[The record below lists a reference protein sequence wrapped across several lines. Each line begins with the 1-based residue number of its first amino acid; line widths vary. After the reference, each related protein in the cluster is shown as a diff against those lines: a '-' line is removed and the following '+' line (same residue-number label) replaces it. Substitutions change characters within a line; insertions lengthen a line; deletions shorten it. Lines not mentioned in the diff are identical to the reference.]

1 MASGKGSQFERDIAR
16 ALSNWWTL
24 GQRDDIFW
32 RSAMSGG
39 MATTRRKQGKAI
51 KTHIGDLVAVDPIG
65 APLIESTIIELK
77 RGYKN
82 WCLLDVLDSNK
93 PKTTVF
99 NKFLEQVELECQA
112 AKLTM
117 FLLICRRDR
126 REPVVI
132 SPAKFSA
139 NSIGYK
145 DIHVSKLANLLALP
159 IQEYL
164 EIAKEINCTGCQ
176 TKAPCAV

>member
-1 MASGKGSQFERDIAR
+1 MSKGSQFERDIAR
-16 ALSNWWTL
+16 VLSKWWTL

-51 KTHIGDLVAVDPIG
+51 QTHIGDLVAVDPIG
-65 APLIESTIIELK
+65 APLIESTVIELK
-77 RGYKN
+77 RGYKG
-82 WCLLDVLDSNK
+82 WCLLDVLDSNR

-112 AKLTM
+112 ANLAM
-117 FLLICRRDR
+117 LLLICRRDR
-126 REPVVI
+126 RKPIVI

-139 NSIGYK
+139 NSIAYK
-145 DIHVSKLANLLALP
+145 GVHVSKLADLLALP

-164 EIAKEINCTGCQ
+164 EMAKEINCTGCKN
-176 TKAPCAV
+176 KAPCAV

>member
-1 MASGKGSQFERDIAR
+1 
-16 ALSNWWTL
+16 
-24 GQRDDIFW
+24 
-32 RSAMSGG
+32 MSGG

-99 NKFLEQVELECQA
+99 NKFLEQVKLECQA
-112 AKLTM
+112 ANLTM

-126 REPVVI
+126 REPIVI

-139 NSIGYK
+139 NSIGLQGRPR
-145 DIHVSKLANLLALP
+145 IQAGRLASVIP
-159 IQEYL
+159 EYL
-164 EIAKEINCTGCQ
+164 EMAKEINCTGCQ
-176 TKAPCAV
+176 NKAPCAV